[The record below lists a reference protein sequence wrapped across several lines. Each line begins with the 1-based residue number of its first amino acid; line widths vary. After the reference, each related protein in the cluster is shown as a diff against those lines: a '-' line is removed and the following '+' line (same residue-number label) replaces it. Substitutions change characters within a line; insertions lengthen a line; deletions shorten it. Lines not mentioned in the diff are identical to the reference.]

1 MIFSKRLLELLTSL
15 FRNEANKAALHRG
28 PRVKVQ
34 LLGEK
39 LTDTIEKAQQDDHV
53 ASKPTDA
60 TLVESA
66 PRTSGAPSL
75 SNH

>member
-1 MIFSKRLLELLTSL
+1 MATPHKV
-15 FRNEANKAALHRG
+15 

-53 ASKPTDA
+53 ASKPTDI
-60 TLVESA
+60 TLFESA